1 MTSADLTTLV
11 SRFLSITRSSV
22 YADGQSLTNTYLN
35 AGMTDLRKSMLEAE
49 ANAEIATKLQQT
61 NTGTMKKEQEEN
73 ANSLVN

>member
-1 MTSADLTTLV
+1 
-11 SRFLSITRSSV
+11 
-22 YADGQSLTNTYLN
+22 
-35 AGMTDLRKSMLEAE
+35 MLEAE